1 MVTMRCRV
9 SDTHKVTV
17 EAHVP
22 DRLLGEMQALVQAG
36 WFHDM
41 DDLVMEALRRLLDT
55 HRPELME
62 RFIRKDIEWGL
73 GGTE

>member
-1 MVTMRCRV
+1 M
-9 SDTHKVTV
+9 SDTHTVTIKTD
-17 EAHVP
+17 VP

-41 DDLVMEALRRLLDT
+41 NDLVLEALRRLLDT

-73 GGTE
+73 GGKE

>member
-1 MVTMRCRV
+1 MRLGM
-9 SDTHKVTV
+9 SDTHKVTI